1 MRFHRLMLSAAAGMA
16 LSVGAA
22 AADCREEL
30 AALTGGGAKDGSM
43 APLSGEAGGATP
55 QTGGDGMAAEAPAE
69 GVAKDGSA
77 MPLATDPGVATS
89 AQDVEAQQQGG
100 ATAAEQ
106 AMGEAGSAKRGRDA
120 AIAQAENALAAGD
133 EAGCMTAVEAA
144 KGM

>member
-1 MRFHRLMLSAAAGMA
+1 MRFHRLMLATAAGLA
-16 LSVGAA
+16 LGVGAA

-77 MPLATDPGVATS
+77 TPLATDPGIATS
-89 AQDVEAQQQGG
+89 AQDVEAQAGRRRPSRRWARPDRPRVAETRRSPRRKPRWRPATRPG
-100 ATAAEQ
+100 A
-106 AMGEAGSAKRGRDA
+106 
-120 AIAQAENALAAGD
+120 
-133 EAGCMTAVEAA
+133 
-144 KGM
+144 